1 MVSSSTSRPG
11 ERGVALILVLV
22 ILPLVAIVLTQL
34 HFEAMI
40 GGRLSENILAH
51 TQFRFAIEARIN
63 QVRQRLVRDLKEDE
77 ENQQTRYDHYGDAW
91 GPKVGG
97 GGTSRRV
104 RKGDPERGDEVVIY
118 TEITDEQGK
127 FNINLLRHRD
137 IKRRGKP
144 FEVLTTLLDL
154 FRDAEYADVVENEW
168 DLSPN
173 EAKEVAEAIKKF
185 TAGEAGDGMVP
196 KAEVPD
202 PHPDL
207 KQGVYTIEDLV
218 FCHPL
223 FVEKRLM
230 ESFMDAESGQVLP
243 SLSEFLTIYGDGK
256 INANTAPIQVL
267 RALFREEEGRRDVAE
282 RILDGRGGFLN
293 NDEDLERQQEDRER
307 RDEMRLQG
315 EDPDDDQELSKAY
328 DTLNKLSQVDG
339 MGDQGF
345 LKRNDIDV
353 ARDFTIRTMFFSVV
367 ISARRKHF
375 LRQHRL
381 VLERHNQGCLTWESE
396 IRTADI
402 ADLPEGEQLS
412 ED

>member
-1 MVSSSTSRPG
+1 M
-11 ERGVALILVLV
+11 LV

-34 HFEAMI
+34 HFEATI

-51 TQFRFAIEARIN
+51 TQFRFAIEARAN

-77 ENQQTRYDHYGDAW
+77 ENQQARYDHFGDAW
-91 GPKVGG
+91 GAKVDG
-97 GGTSRRV
+97 GGTARMV
-104 RKGDPERGDEVVIY
+104 RKGDPEKGDEVVIY
-118 TEITDEQGK
+118 TEVIDEQGK

-144 FEVLTTLLDL
+144 LETLTTLLDL
-154 FRDAEYADVVENEW
+154 FRDSEYGDVEENEW

-185 TAGEAGDGMVP
+185 TAGEAGGGMVP

-207 KQGVYTIEDLV
+207 KQGVYTIDDLV
-218 FCHPL
+218 FCHSL

-230 ESFMDAESGQVLP
+230 ESFMDAESAQVLP

-293 NDEDLERQQEDRER
+293 TDDDLQRQKDERER
-307 RDEMRLQG
+307 RDDLRLRG
-315 EDPDDDQELSKAY
+315 EDPDGDEELSKAY
-328 DTLNKLSQVDG
+328 DTLNKVSQVDG

-353 ARDFTIRTMFFSVV
+353 ARDFTVRTMYFSVV
-367 ISARRKHF
+367 ISARRKQF

-381 VLERHNQGCLTWESE
+381 VLERHPQGCLTWESE
-396 IRTADI
+396 IRTADV
-402 ADLPEGEQLS
+402 ADLPEGEQVTTQ
-412 ED
+412 EP